1 MDHLTRQGA
10 IEVRLDLAATCT
22 VRIGFQDL
30 QQVMVNA
37 IHALGDSPGISEA
50 LHDKVFTPFFST
62 KDVGAGT
69 GLGLS
74 ISYGLIRRYGGNITL
89 ESEPGQG
96 TELCVWL
103 LSEPEIS
110 DDDTALAQQLRLA
123 GFRRDIV

>member
-1 MDHLTRQGA
+1 
-10 IEVRLDLAATCT
+10 
-22 VRIGFQDL
+22 
-30 QQVMVNA
+30 
-37 IHALGDSPGISEA
+37 
-50 LHDKVFTPFFST
+50 
-62 KDVGAGT
+62 VGAGT